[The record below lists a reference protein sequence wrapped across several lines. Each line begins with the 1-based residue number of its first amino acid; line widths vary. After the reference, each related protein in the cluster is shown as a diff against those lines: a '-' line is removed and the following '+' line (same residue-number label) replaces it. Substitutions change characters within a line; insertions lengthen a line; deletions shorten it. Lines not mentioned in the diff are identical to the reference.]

1 MNETNRNMILAIVLS
16 MVVIF
21 GWQFFVAGP
30 QLERAQRQAQIA
42 AEQAAA
48 TNPGLATSTEA
59 ATASQASPDAAATS
73 HHATRIVPT

>member
-16 MVVIF
+16 VVVIF

-30 QLERAQRQAQIA
+30 QMERAQRQAQIA

-48 TNPGLATSTEA
+48 ANPGLATT
-59 ATASQASPDAAATS
+59 TT
-73 HHATRIVPT
+73 T